1 MEQHLE
7 GKNSHIVIPME
18 TFNRDGVEEL
28 IDHSIKENDNLK
40 KKKPQNWC
48 MEDLWGTMKKQKS
61 INNEYTWRKMP
72 RKA

>member
-40 KKKPQNWC
+40 KKNHRIGAWKIFEAQ
-48 MEDLWGTMKKQKS
+48 
-61 INNEYTWRKMP
+61 
-72 RKA
+72 

>member
-40 KKKPQNWC
+40 KKNHRIGAWKIFEAQWKN
-48 MEDLWGTMKKQKS
+48 KS
-61 INNEYTWRKMP
+61 P
-72 RKA
+72 

>member
-40 KKKPQNWC
+40 KKKTT
-48 MEDLWGTMKKQKS
+48 ELVHGRS
-61 INNEYTWRKMP
+61 LRHNEKTKVH
-72 RKA
+72 K